1 VLLISDINQPDI
13 NQVVV
18 PTAIALGNFD
28 GIHQGHQR
36 VIVPVLANSTFG
48 NTSLI
53 PTVVTFEPHPQ
64 EFFGKAPRLL
74 LTPLPEKAAH
84 LNLMGVEQLI
94 LLPFTAD
101 LARLSAKEFIEQILI
116 TKLQAQTISVGFNFK
131 FGYQRSGSVA
141 DLLEIWGDRLH
152 VIPQAMF
159 NNERIS
165 SSAIRDALSN
175 GDVARASC
183 LLGRNYSLS
192 GIVISGQKIG
202 RTIGFPTAN
211 IQTHPRK
218 FLPRDGVYAVRVSN
232 PLIEFGK
239 QQVNGVMNIG
249 IRPTIA
255 NSAAINRVIEVHIL
269 DWQGDLYGAEINVE
283 IIKFLRP
290 EQKFENVEQLKQQIK
305 IDCEQAL
312 L

>member
-1 VLLISDINQPDI
+1 VLLISDTNQSDI
-13 NQVVV
+13 NQVVL

-36 VIVPVLANSTFG
+36 VIAPVLG
-48 NTSLI
+48 NVGLVS
-53 PTVVTFEPHPQ
+53 TVVTFEPHPQ

-74 LTPLPEKAAH
+74 LTPLPEKAAYIEQI
-84 LNLMGVEQLI
+84 GVEQLI
-94 LLPFTAD
+94 LLPFTAE
-101 LARLSAKEFIEQILI
+101 LARLTAKEFIEQILI
-116 TKLQAQTISVGFNFK
+116 SKLRAQIISVGFNFK

-141 DLLEIWGDRLH
+141 DLLEVWGDRLH
-152 VIPQAMF
+152 IIPQAMF
-159 NNERIS
+159 DDERIS

-192 GIVISGQKIG
+192 GTVISGQKIG

-232 PLIEFGK
+232 PFIELGK
-239 QQVNGVMNIG
+239 QKVNGVMNIG

-255 NSAAINRVIEVHIL
+255 NSASVNRSIEVHIL
-269 DWQGDLYGAEINVE
+269 NWQGDLYDAEVNVE
-283 IIKFLRP
+283 IIKFLRH
-290 EQKFENVEQLKQQIK
+290 EQKFENVEQLKQQIR
-305 IDCEQAL
+305 IDCEQAVL
-312 L
+312 